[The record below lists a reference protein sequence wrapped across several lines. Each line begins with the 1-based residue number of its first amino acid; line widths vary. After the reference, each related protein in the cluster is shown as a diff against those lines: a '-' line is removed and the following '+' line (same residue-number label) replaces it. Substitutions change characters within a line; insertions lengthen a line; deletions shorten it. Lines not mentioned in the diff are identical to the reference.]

1 MSQAPLRVVLIDD
14 EPAARRGAI
23 LLLNEDPEIQ
33 VVGEA
38 GGCKEAIALIE
49 REKPDIALLDIQMPG
64 GDGFDVIAGLPV
76 DHLPIIVFITAY
88 DRHAVKAFEVSA
100 VDYLLK
106 PYDDK
111 RFQGAIAKAKDMA
124 RGRSGRDVQ
133 AQLGQLLSSLK
144 SMQLP
149 VSDGPELSG
158 DRVLI
163 KTGGEILF
171 LQSDEID
178 WIEAEGDYMKFH
190 VAGKSYLMRETMAR
204 LEARLDARRFVRIH
218 RSVIV
223 NIDRVRKLAP
233 SFAGDHT
240 VVLRDGTNLRLSRS
254 YHERLAGLLKLAL

>member
-1 MSQAPLRVVLIDD
+1 MSQALLRVALIDD
-14 EPAARRGAI
+14 EPAARRGAM
-23 LLLNEDPEIQ
+23 LLLSRDPEIQ

-49 REKPDIALLDIQMPG
+49 REKPDIAFLDIQMPG
-64 GDGFDVIAGLPV
+64 GDGFDVISGLPV
-76 DHLPIIVFITAY
+76 DLLPVIVFVTAY
-88 DRHAVKAFEVSA
+88 DRHAVKAFEVNA

-111 RFQGAIAKAKDMA
+111 RFLSAVAKAKEMA
-124 RGRSGRDVQ
+124 RGQAGKDVR
-133 AQLGQLLSSLK
+133 AQLNLLLSSLK

-149 VSDGPELSG
+149 AAEGPELAG

>member
-1 MSQAPLRVVLIDD
+1 MKPSPVRVVVIDD
-14 EPAARRGAI
+14 EPAARRGAQ
-23 LLLNEDPEIQ
+23 LVLAGDPEVK

-38 GGCKEAIALIE
+38 GNLKEAVALIQ
-49 REKPDIALLDIQMPG
+49 REKPDIAFLDIQMPG
-64 GDGFDVIAGLPV
+64 GDGFEVLSALDPSLLPV
-76 DHLPIIVFITAY
+76 VVFVTAY
-88 DRHAVKAFEVSA
+88 DKHAVKAFEVSA

-106 PYDDK
+106 PYEDE
-111 RFQGAIAKAKDMA
+111 RFLAALAKAKRQVREQA
-124 RGRSGRDVQ
+124 GASVQ
-133 AQLGQLLSSLK
+133 AQLAALLSTLK
-144 SMQLP
+144 ETQVQPES
-149 VSDGPELSG
+149 PELG

-171 LQSDEID
+171 LRADEID

-190 VAGKSYLMRETMAR
+190 VAGKSHLMRETMAR
-204 LEARLDARRFVRIH
+204 LESRLDARRFVRIH

-254 YHERLAGLLKLAL
+254 YHERLAGLLKLTL